1 MKNMFF
7 ICGNLYNFFFFFGW
21 AFFCAALNWKQMY
34 FPPLHSWF
42 PTPIFACSNYRV
54 VKISHL
60 SAFVT
65 LKQLSVMSESILKAL
80 RMLADCNA
88 AAVQHGAGN
97 GVESIKAF
105 HIPRAHNCLRPWLW
119 SLQRLL
125 PPPRW
130 RDLAATRLH
139 WKKAEVSIQAEIN
152 HCAKQLCVIQPSWKQ
167 DEITGLLPEWLCGDR
182 EQRTLESCWHATSL
196 WQL

>member
-1 MKNMFF
+1 
-7 ICGNLYNFFFFFGW
+7 
-21 AFFCAALNWKQMY
+21 MY

-80 RMLADCNA
+80 RMLAECNA
-88 AAVQHGAGN
+88 AAIQHDAGN

-125 PPPRW
+125 PPPSRETW
-130 RDLAATRLH
+130 LPLACIEKRQRSLFRQ
-139 WKKAEVSIQAEIN
+139 KSITVQ
-152 HCAKQLCVIQPSWKQ
+152 KQLCVIQPSWKQ

-182 EQRTLESCWHATSL
+182 EQRTLESCWHATSR